1 MPPRVP
7 RGPPSRKTEA
17 VRQIFTV
24 RFWLTLAALAALALA
39 AVVVAKTQE
48 PEAEAGQLGGAGGD
62 DEGGI
67 RRIDM
72 VTWVFAVMPSQG
84 FALVDGVTSTDMAVV
99 VDGTRTMMVKAG
111 TPGEVNCPN
120 VTEAARCTI
129 AVDLLGDA
137 VLWFSIFQGPPAAT
151 VQLPSVAKILDNGWL
166 LLSNGWE
173 VRHAE
178 KVDRLCNEETAS
190 LTEFIDEYG
199 TSATSTYDIERQ
211 EVVRVTCPRATVP
224 STTTTTFVLPST
236 TLFDPNATTLPPPIT
251 DEPG

>member
-1 MPPRVP
+1 MLPRVP
-7 RGPPSRKTEA
+7 LGPPPRKTEV

-39 AVVVAKTQE
+39 AVVVAKIQE
-48 PEAEAGQLGGAGGD
+48 PEADAGLLGGAGGD
-62 DEGGI
+62 DEGDI

-111 TPGEVNCPN
+111 TPGEINCPN
-120 VTEAARCTI
+120 LTEAARCTI

-151 VQLPSVAKILDNGWL
+151 VQLPSAAKILDNGWL

-199 TSATSTYDIERQ
+199 TGATSTYDIERQ
-211 EVVRVTCPRATVP
+211 EIVRVTCPRAP
-224 STTTTTFVLPST
+224 STTTTSIVIDLPDSIPLAPT
-236 TLFDPNATTLPPPIT
+236 TVPPPIT